1 MLENIVAVNDLIT
14 DIDYLAYLLKHDSTH
29 GLLNMDVHADGTDL
43 VVDGHHIK
51 CYSERSPLDL
61 KWDDGS
67 V

>member
-1 MLENIVAVNDLIT
+1 MLENIVAVNDLVT

-29 GLLNMDVHADGTDL
+29 GLLDLDIHAEDKDL
-43 VVDGHHIK
+43 VVNGHHIK